1 MIRKARLVAPA
12 SLSLMSSLDRLLDNT
27 CKELKPINPRPR
39 WLIIGL
45 ISVTTPRG
53 RIVNFRLQSRL
64 PKLLLAVSF
73 SSWVSFTLLPV
84 DVSFDHL
91 VSRLDVPHTLPRGPP
106 LRSVYEKLYRISTS
120 LAALSLFSGPNYIAR
135 YLKCVLVVLVAL
147 HPPSPRGVYVRMSRI
162 ASQSCRFRSVQSHL
176 VMRGLPRQGGGSR
189 KLVIYTL
196 ISIASH
202 IKYKYQ
208 HTNTRLTHTRR

>member
-1 MIRKARLVAPA
+1 M
-12 SLSLMSSLDRLLDNT
+12 
-27 CKELKPINPRPR
+27 
-39 WLIIGL
+39 
-45 ISVTTPRG
+45 PRG
-53 RIVNFRLQSRL
+53 RIGNFRLQSRL
-64 PKLLLAVSF
+64 PKLLLRGFIFILGLIHAPTSRRVFRSY
-73 SSWVSFTLLPV
+73 
-84 DVSFDHL
+84 HL

-135 YLKCVLVVLVAL
+135 YLTCVLVVLVAV
-147 HPPSPRGVYVRMSRI
+147 HPQSPRGVYVRTSRI

-176 VMRGLPRQGGGSR
+176 VVRGLPRQGGGSR
-189 KLVIYTL
+189 KLVIFTL